1 MEQTL
6 KTERK
11 ADLWCENSEKFG
23 ELDLEPS
30 RGIGSGEITC
40 PGVAGGKKKKKER
53 AGVNVCGGKALR
65 KFP

>member
-11 ADLWCENSEKFG
+11 ADLRCEDSEKFG
-23 ELDLEPS
+23 KLDLEPR

-40 PGVAGGKKKKKER
+40 PGVAGGKKGE
-53 AGVNVCGGKALR
+53 GGS
-65 KFP
+65 

>member
-11 ADLWCENSEKFG
+11 ADLWCEDSEKFG
-23 ELDLEPS
+23 KLDLEPS

-40 PGVAGGKKKKKER
+40 PGEAGSKKGESR
-53 AGVNVCGGKALR
+53 S
-65 KFP
+65 